1 MAQDRRYQLVL
12 LGPAVD
18 QFASELKS
26 EFDARI
32 RDIGLDPAKDV
43 QILRSPNMK
52 ATAIDWDAAP
62 VAIWFGNE
70 QSPSQK
76 DLDLLEDFQVRRPNP
91 VFPVCETLTNY
102 EKKVPASLRPINGEE
117 WNAPTIVGNVLK
129 AFNLHARSTPSL
141 HQLSA
146 SPIRERSPSN
156 STTPCSTE
164 SFACSWIL
172 RPLTPACFFRTC
184 CTAGFRTS
192 TWLSFWTQKMRL
204 TRIGCTRNWSRRKSR
219 ASAFWQILWPQRPRD
234 PATQFCDLV
243 GLERTDFVKW
253 SPELTSDQPDPAD
266 MLKPDVVAKIVR
278 EVERTRIRSI
288 RNRRDQVVTEIVD
301 QAQHRSLQANV
312 SPTGDKSIPV
322 SFVEFDQGAQRVA
335 LAFPIVGCPD
345 SILLQSRH
353 ELLQLRQ
360 LDLATACVVFDE
372 YRMTPDLKRH
382 LEWLNDFLQIRT
394 VPITS
399 IDSWLRRIVP

>member
-26 EFDARI
+26 EFDAQI

-129 AFNLHARSTPSL
+129 AFNLT
-141 HQLSA
+141 
-146 SPIRERSPSN
+146 
-156 STTPCSTE
+156 
-164 SFACSWIL
+164 
-172 RPLTPACFFRTC
+172 
-184 CTAGFRTS
+184 
-192 TWLSFWTQKMRL
+192 
-204 TRIGCTRNWSRRKSR
+204 
-219 ASAFWQILWPQRPRD
+219 
-234 PATQFCDLV
+234 
-243 GLERTDFVKW
+243 
-253 SPELTSDQPDPAD
+253 
-266 MLKPDVVAKIVR
+266 
-278 EVERTRIRSI
+278 
-288 RNRRDQVVTEIVD
+288 RDQR
-301 QAQHRSLQANV
+301 QAFISYR
-312 SPTGDKSIPV
+312 
-322 SFVEFDQGAQRVA
+322 R
-335 LAFPIVGCPD
+335 
-345 SILLQSRH
+345 
-353 ELLQLRQ
+353 LRFASGRR
-360 LDLATACVVFDE
+360 AT
-372 YRMTPDLKRH
+372 
-382 LEWLNDFLQIRT
+382 
-394 VPITS
+394 
-399 IDSWLRRIVP
+399 LRRLAAPKVSRVLGYCVR